1 MVKGIGRYLA
11 ELIGAALAGVLVA
24 AFIAVAIWLIV
35 GEDYVLAKHK
45 EVMINNGQDFNKRVG
60 KLGGTFTDYL
70 ENCKFEFR
78 DVKSKEVVSVDLT
91 DILYTRGCSRMVCF
105 TTINGDK
112 YAVNPDNSLKLIE
125 SGIGQYIEGC
135 AYTKKEKG
143 MY

>member
-1 MVKGIGRYLA
+1 MVKSIGRYLA
-11 ELIGAALAGVLVA
+11 ELIAAVLSGALVA
-24 AFIAVAIWLIV
+24 SLIAIVIWLV
-35 GEDYVLAKHK
+35 AKDDYVLAKHR
-45 EVMINNGQDFNKRVG
+45 EVMVHNGSDFDKKTD
-60 KLGGTFTDYL
+60 KLAGTFTNNL

-91 DILYTRGCSRMVCF
+91 DILYTRGCSKMICF

-112 YAVNPDNSLKLIE
+112 YAVNPDSSLKLIQ

>member
-1 MVKGIGRYLA
+1 MACVTAIT
-11 ELIGAALAGVLVA
+11 IW
-24 AFIAVAIWLIV
+24 IAV

-105 TTINGDK
+105 TTIDGDK
-112 YAVNPDNSLKLIE
+112 YAVNPDNSLKLIQ
-125 SGIGQYIEGC
+125 SGIEQYIVGC
-135 AYTKKEKG
+135 AYTRKEKG

>member
-11 ELIGAALAGVLVA
+11 ELIGAVLAGVLVA

-112 YAVNPDNSLKLIE
+112 YAVNPDNSQILMKG
-125 SGIGQYIEGC
+125 GIGQFIKGC

>member
-1 MVKGIGRYLA
+1 MVKSVGRYLA
-11 ELIGAALAGVLVA
+11 EFIGAVLAGVLVSCL
-24 AFIAVAIWLIV
+24 IAIIIWLAV
-35 GEDYVLAKHK
+35 GEDYVLAKHR

-112 YAVNPDNSLKLIE
+112 YAVNPDNSQILMKG
-125 SGIGQYIEGC
+125 GIGQFIEGC

-143 MY
+143 IY

>member
-1 MVKGIGRYLA
+1 MVKSIGRYLG
-11 ELIGAALAGVLVA
+11 ELIGAVLAGVLVA
-24 AFIAVAIWLIV
+24 AFIAVVIWLIV
-35 GEDYVLAKHK
+35 GEDYILAKHK

-91 DILYTRGCSRMVCF
+91 DILFTRGCSRMVCF
-105 TTINGDK
+105 TAINGDK
-112 YAVNPDNSLKLIE
+112 YAVNPDNSLKLIQ
-125 SGIGQYIEGC
+125 SGIEQYIVGC
-135 AYTKKEKG
+135 AYTRKEKG